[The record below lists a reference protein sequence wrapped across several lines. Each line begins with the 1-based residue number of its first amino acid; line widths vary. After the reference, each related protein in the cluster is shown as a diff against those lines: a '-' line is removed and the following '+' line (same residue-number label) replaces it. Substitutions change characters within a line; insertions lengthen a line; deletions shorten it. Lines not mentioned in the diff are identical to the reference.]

1 MISTE
6 DTLWSRR
13 SAGLLLILAA
23 VLLSTVCAVSAAVLS
38 VEALSAQVGEEK
50 EIHQYG
56 ADSPHTDSELG
67 PGGWAILPPGSLF
80 DGVEGAF
87 DGTPFDGMLDGML
100 DVWGKLT
107 ATPFGVLL
115 ASATK
120 SSMRGARHLRPQP
133 IALRKATVELH
144 SSGPTGAP
152 GGVQPGCFSW
162 FDGCNRCS
170 VTPEGD

>member
-87 DGTPFDGMLDGML
+87 DGTPFEGMLHGML
-100 DVWGKLT
+100 DVWGKLS
-107 ATPFGVLL
+107 GVLL

-120 SSMRGARHLRPQP
+120 SSGARVSYAHSLLHYARPM
-133 IALRKATVELH
+133 
-144 SSGPTGAP
+144 S
-152 GGVQPGCFSW
+152 
-162 FDGCNRCS
+162 NY
-170 VTPEGD
+170 TPQA

>member
-23 VLLSTVCAVSAAVLS
+23 VLLSTVCAVGAAVLS

-87 DGTPFDGMLDGML
+87 LSF
-100 DVWGKLT
+100 
-107 ATPFGVLL
+107 
-115 ASATK
+115 
-120 SSMRGARHLRPQP
+120 R
-133 IALRKATVELH
+133 LRKRSALPRCYLGC
-144 SSGPTGAP
+144 GPLI
-152 GGVQPGCFSW
+152 
-162 FDGCNRCS
+162 
-170 VTPEGD
+170 